1 MLEIILE
8 RCKARDEGWYFP
20 ELLRIKGELLL
31 QGADSREAGD
41 CFRESLAIAGEQGA
55 LFWELRSAL
64 SLARQLLG
72 EGRPE
77 AARAVL
83 APPHARFP
91 KGFDTAD
98 LVACSALL
106 DRIGGARP
114 EARSERD
121 AN

>member
-1 MLEIILE
+1 MLEIILG

-20 ELLRIKGELLL
+20 ELLRIRGELLLL
-31 QGADSREAGD
+31 QGADRRKAGD
-41 CFRESLAIAGEQGA
+41 CFHESLAITGEQGA

-83 APPHARFP
+83 APPYARFP
-91 KGFDTAD
+91 KGFNTAD

-114 EARSERD
+114 KA
-121 AN
+121 